1 MKWLLTI
8 AGLVSFGV
16 GLSAG
21 WHDRLAVLVAGAL
34 GGAFLLFVANLDR
47 ISEFKATRSGIEA
60 RTREV
65 LKKAEHTVSEL
76 QILARIVGEVA
87 LSLVK
92 RSGRLGG
99 YEDDEAER
107 IKSGVLSALKEIGVT
122 EEEFDDVLRDWHRL
136 TQFDYVLYILGH
148 STVPRGFDDHRVI
161 KEWKALRSFES
172 LSTPGQVRAFLKEWR
187 LLTDERAEYLRDF
200 EHYVERKE
208 HRRPDVWKNRESWP
222 KLENPDK

>member
-1 MKWLLTI
+1 MKWTLTV
-8 AGLVSFGV
+8 AALVSFAA
-16 GLSAG
+16 GLWTG
-21 WHDRLAVLVAGAL
+21 WHDHVAVLVAGSL

-47 ISEFKATRSGIEA
+47 ISEFKATRTGVEA

-76 QILARIVGEVA
+76 HVLARIVGEVA

-107 IKSGVLSALKEIGVT
+107 IKAGVLGALKEIGLS
-122 EEEFDDVLRDWHRL
+122 EGEFDDVLKDWHRL

-148 STVPRGFDDHRVI
+148 STVPQGFDDHRVT
-161 KEWKALRSFES
+161 KEWKALRSFDS
-172 LSTPGQVRAFLKEWR
+172 LSTPEQVRTFLSRWD
-187 LLTDERAEYLRDF
+187 LLTDDRAGYLQDF
-200 EHYVERKE
+200 EFYVVHKE
-208 HRRPDVWKNRESWP
+208 HRRPEIWKTRDSWSTL
-222 KLENPDK
+222 KNPNK